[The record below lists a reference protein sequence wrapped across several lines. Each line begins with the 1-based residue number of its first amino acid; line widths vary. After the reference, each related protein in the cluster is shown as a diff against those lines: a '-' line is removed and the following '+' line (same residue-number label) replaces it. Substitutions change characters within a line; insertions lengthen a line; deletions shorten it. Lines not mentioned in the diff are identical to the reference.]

1 MSAFIRLTLLTI
13 GMIVV
18 LGLYFEYCVN
28 RPLNIYLQYSISA
41 VVIVVTVWFLVYL
54 VKRIIKFLNP

>member
-1 MSAFIRLTLLTI
+1 MLAFIRLTLLTI

-28 RPLNIYLQYSISA
+28 RPLNIYLQYSIST
-41 VVIVVTVWFLVYL
+41 VIIVVTVWFLVYL
-54 VKRIIKFLNP
+54 VKQIIKFLNL

>member
-54 VKRIIKFLNP
+54 VKQIIKFLNP

>member
-28 RPLNIYLQYSISA
+28 RPLNIYLQYGISA

-54 VKRIIKFLNP
+54 VKQIIKFLNP